1 MNRKKYFDDPE
12 GSSSYPQ
19 AAQFQRTLNKVLK
32 FEESFG
38 KTLDEGY
45 TREEYIRQIGRASCR
60 ERVF

>member
-19 AAQFQRTLNKVLK
+19 AAQFQRTWNKVLK

-38 KTLDEGY
+38 KTLDE
-45 TREEYIRQIGRASCR
+45 RSEERRVGKECR
-60 ERVF
+60 L